1 MPRWSKPCIEQSL
14 DVRQVQNSGNED
26 ADQRGKLSKHGQKKH
41 RTKPLLDEEFFKHA
55 ELSMRASKKSL
66 TLRLDSDVLEWFREK
81 GKGYQTHINAILRTY
96 MKAHSK

>member
-1 MPRWSKPCIEQSL
+1 MSAKSL
-14 DVRQVQNSGNED
+14 KRKSQTNWEKIDN
-26 ADQRGKLSKHGQKKH
+26 LSDKEID
-41 RTKPLLDEEFFKHA
+41 TSEIAPLDEEFFKHA

>member
-1 MPRWSKPCIEQSL
+1 MSAKSL
-14 DVRQVQNSGNED
+14 KRKSQTHWEKIDN
-26 ADQRGKLSKHGQKKH
+26 LSDKEID
-41 RTKPLLDEEFFKHA
+41 TSDIAPLDEEFFKHA
-55 ELSMRASKKSL
+55 ELSTRASKKSL